1 MHSSKWSESFV
12 KKNFLKLPDYY
23 QNRTN
28 YLFSIS
34 HMFDINEYGIYD
46 IR

>member
-1 MHSSKWSESFV
+1 MERIFR
-12 KKNFLKLPDYY
+12 KKNVLKLPDYY
-23 QNRTN
+23 QRTN